1 MREALDT
8 RKTNVEAINKLLTEF
23 RYEGDLTTTAFPKEV
38 RDKIE
43 RLNRDWQII
52 IHMAAKLKEKPV
64 VDENIV
70 VVEELQKESA
80 PEHFA
85 MPDGKDQCGN
95 SSPYSSLKM
104 QANINMYCYAALCC
118 V

>member
-8 RKTNVEAINKLLTEF
+8 RKTNVEAINRLLSEF
-23 RYEGDLTTTAFPKEV
+23 RGEGDLTTTTFPKEV

-52 IHMAAKLKEKPV
+52 IRMASKLRDKPV
-64 VDENIV
+64 IEENVIV
-70 VVEELQKESA
+70 AEEFQRESA

-85 MPDGKDQCGN
+85 IPDGKDPLGFLQ
-95 SSPYSSLKM
+95 
-104 QANINMYCYAALCC
+104 
-118 V
+118 